1 METIHLILILASVVI
16 IAFATYSI
24 WSYRKPKKIVAP
36 KRARNKKGQLKA
48 DDKSTPNVNEAWV
61 GGKAPKRGRGR
72 PKGSKNKPK
81 K

>member
-1 METIHLILILASVVI
+1 METEHLIIIIASVAI
-16 IAFATYSI
+16 IASI
-24 WSYRKPKKIVAP
+24 VFYMWPKSAKKIVAP

>member
-1 METIHLILILASVVI
+1 MEIIHLLLILASVAI
-16 IAFATYSI
+16 IAFAVFTY
-24 WSYRKPKKIVAP
+24 WSNKKPKKIVAP

-61 GGKAPKRGRGR
+61 GGKAPKKRGR